1 MSLFATGLRKAA
13 AVSDHGLLGAIVT
26 DWDGIRSALAKRG
39 HGVGAMHHLPEFTDE
54 EVGRW

>member
-26 DWDGIRSALAKRG
+26 EPALHRLADQLLLR
-39 HGVGAMHHLPEFTDE
+39 
-54 EVGRW
+54 R